1 MSIMSIISEEAGG
14 RDPKHGG
21 IVSHCVGREGRKVA
35 MDAGQCVGVATRSRE
50 FSLGS
55 SIFFL

>member
-1 MSIMSIISEEAGG
+1 MSIISEEAGG

-21 IVSHCVGREGRKVA
+21 MVSHCVGREGRKVA
-35 MDAGQCVGVATRSRE
+35 TDAGQCVGVATRSRE